1 MIVEDTTA
9 TGWVWPRCAV
19 ATTLTSAEIGVLTGL
34 TDPVGPPPPDRAV
47 CELAAGHEQMHA
59 AFIIADAGG
68 DRWWWIRWNRQ
79 GRQLGHLDTCDH
91 TDRPSG
97 DDCLLPA
104 THPGRH
110 SFQM

>member
-9 TGWVWPRCAV
+9 AAWVWPRCAV
-19 ATTLTSAEIGVLTGL
+19 ATTLTPAEMDGL
-34 TDPVGPPPPDRAV
+34 ADLPERVGAPPSDNVA

-59 AFIIADAGG
+59 AFILADDGG

-79 GRQLGHLDTCDH
+79 ARELRHLDTCEQADP
-91 TDRPSG
+91 PSG

>member
-1 MIVEDTTA
+1 MIVENDTA
-9 TGWVWPRCAV
+9 AAWVWPRCAV
-19 ATTLTSAEIGVLTGL
+19 ATTLTAAELSGLHMLRERVGAPPHTGV
-34 TDPVGPPPPDRAV
+34 A
-47 CELAAGHEQMHA
+47 CELAAGHDQMHA
-59 AFIIADAGG
+59 AFVVADDGG

-79 GRQLGHLDTCDH
+79 GRELSHLDICHHADQPT
-91 TDRPSG
+91 G